1 MLVSFYPCFIYINV
15 RRIGVLV
22 WKNVGLWGEII
33 LRIAISPGYK
43 MQLENTMKRIF
54 LVRVFIALL
63 LTVTENTT

>member
-1 MLVSFYPCFIYINV
+1 MSEELEFLFGKMLDF
-15 RRIGVLV
+15 G
-22 WKNVGLWGEII
+22 GEII